1 MTFGI
6 YPRIARSET
15 KKNYPDLFRILPN
28 SRVFARSPAKCG
40 NASRQKPVLLSV
52 VFGYNDAMMEPAQ
65 KRYPISVQMYHVMAE
80 HGAFAPDER
89 VELIDGEIIEMSPIG
104 SRHARVVDYLNAFL
118 SERFGKHYIIRIQ
131 SPIIVGDMS
140 EPQPDLSVL
149 RHREDFYRDSHPT
162 GDDIALVIE
171 VADSSAGFDRS
182 RKVPK
187 YAAAGIPETWLI
199 DLESEHV
206 EVHFSPKNT
215 AYGIVKIYLR
225 GEDAISETMPEFK
238 LPVADILG

>member
-1 MTFGI
+1 
-6 YPRIARSET
+6 
-15 KKNYPDLFRILPN
+15 LFRTPLTVAVRPQ
-28 SRVFARSPAKCG
+28 SSEMRECFKRKA
-40 NASRQKPVLLSV
+40 VLLSV

-104 SRHARVVDYLNAFL
+104 SRHVRCVNFL
-118 SERFGKHYIIRIQ
+118 SEFLGRHFADRYVVSVQ
-131 SPIIVGDMS
+131 NPIVATDNT
-140 EPQPDLSVL
+140 EPQPDIALL
-149 RHREDFYRDSHPT
+149 ERKPNLYIDELPT
-162 GDDIALVIE
+162 GREVALVIE

-225 GEDAISETMPEFK
+225 GEDAASETMPEFK